1 MTKAASVFQSHHRHE
16 TVKLS
21 SCTEAWNSFVLM
33 WVQVYFLI
41 SCSENPKHLCWVL
54 CPGVGTGISVGWAWF
69 QLVLPGT
76 CCRAELLVPLGQHV
90 WERKWGWGKR
100 SENQPQL
107 WGQRSRKCTRVAGIR
122 AQRSRG
128 RTAPKQVCPEGCSAR
143 ELGMEERS
151 WAWGGWRQSGLGFFG
166 SHHPTLF

>member
-1 MTKAASVFQSHHRHE
+1 MKQLCAHVRAGLFSV
-16 TVKLS
+16 
-21 SCTEAWNSFVLM
+21 
-33 WVQVYFLI
+33 I

-107 WGQRSRKCTRVAGIR
+107 WGQRSRKYTRVAGIR
-122 AQRSRG
+122 AQSG
-128 RTAPKQVCPEGCSAR
+128 KDGTKAG
-143 ELGMEERS
+143 LF
-151 WAWGGWRQSGLGFFG
+151 WGLQPTGIGNGGVKLGLGRVETKWFRFLWF
-166 SHHPTLF
+166 SPPNSIVIDSKLN